1 MKNIA
6 YPIFKCHTYSDK
18 SNRVVVNCARVFVSW
33 RPFQT
38 TRPVRPTHLRSQIR
52 PLSKNRASC
61 PFFFL
66 CYFLLFSESSS
77 AWESS
82 HWSQL

>member
-38 TRPVRPTHLRSQIR
+38 TRPVRPTHLRSQT
-52 PLSKNRASC
+52 PFQKQSLLPVFLS
-61 PFFFL
+61 
-66 CYFLLFSESSS
+66 LLFPP
-77 AWESS
+77 
-82 HWSQL
+82 LLRV